1 MLDKERSEYWEKVIS
16 EYDENELFE
25 FYSVLA
31 KKIDWFYDENDGI
44 SEEDNQKY
52 EELEIIDEEIKE
64 IYHILEKNSVKT
76 LLEDPLPQLKLPL
89 GETESE
95 DLSQFYKTL
104 NKISKEKFKK
114 MSICLYLTRII
125 GTTNEN
131 IGNISIKDCMQWS
144 DILTEPENEDLDFLD
159 SFDNNLNMKQLYGVL
174 KVILK

>member
-1 MLDKERSEYWEKVIS
+1 
-16 EYDENELFE
+16 
-25 FYSVLA
+25 
-31 KKIDWFYDENDGI
+31 
-44 SEEDNQKY
+44 
-52 EELEIIDEEIKE
+52 
-64 IYHILEKNSVKT
+64 
-76 LLEDPLPQLKLPL
+76 
-89 GETESE
+89 
-95 DLSQFYKTL
+95 
-104 NKISKEKFKK
+104 